1 MVPEKTPDEALIR
14 PQRNCK
20 HRPDMARTSDWKLVE
35 IFRAV
40 PEMLE
45 RSRTQ

>member
-1 MVPEKTPDEALIR
+1 MGPEEAPDEALIR
-14 PQRNCK
+14 LQRNCK
-20 HRPDMARTSDWKLVE
+20 HRPDMARMSDWGLVE
-35 IFRAV
+35 IVRAV